1 MITNKDIRVENG
13 ALIINGDPYPLD
25 GQSPEAIM
33 QIVEDNS
40 DTTPTENSD
49 APITS
54 GGVFTA
60 LAGKQDTLTFDTTP
74 TASSSN
80 PVTSDGIKTYLDNNL
95 NMYNIALTPSF
106 PTGFT
111 AGTPYSAY
119 LTKIAPHL
127 AILSINIR
135 FSAVA
140 ALSDYE
146 TFFTYADDITPTGL
160 AGGSAG
166 KLYAPD
172 GSYIEVSCGF
182 GKGVIKIYSENIK
195 ANSFYRGALP
205 ILID

>member
-13 ALIINGDPYPLD
+13 SLILNGDPYPLD
-25 GQSPEAIM
+25 GQSPETIM

-40 DTTPTENSD
+40 DTTPTENST

-60 LAGKQDTLTFDTTP
+60 DKAISDTIGDITQTGITGASVAAQLEAISDSLDLVNVSLT
-74 TASSSN
+74 S
-80 PVTSDGIKTYLDNNL
+80 
-95 NMYNIALTPSF
+95 AL

-111 AGTPYSAY
+111 AGTPFSAY

-140 ALSDYE
+140 ALSDFE
-146 TFFTYADDITPTGL
+146 TVFTYTEDITPTGL

-172 GSYIEVSCGF
+172 GSYIELSCGY
-182 GKGVIKIYSENIK
+182 GKGVVKMYSENVK
-195 ANSFYRGALP
+195 ANVFYRGALP